1 MVAMEDTEILGR
13 ITALVDEEHR
23 LEESHVGEGLSQEE
37 KDRLGQVE
45 VALDQCWDLLR
56 QRRARRSA
64 GLDPDQAAVRPEG
77 TVEGYR
83 Q

>member
-1 MVAMEDTEILGR
+1 MDDTEILSR
-13 ITALVDEEHR
+13 ISALVDEEHR
-23 LEESHVGEGLSQEE
+23 LEEGHVGAGLSDEE
-37 KDRLGQVE
+37 RDRLGEVE

-56 QRRARRSA
+56 QRRARRNA
-64 GLDPDQAAVRPEG
+64 GLDPDGAAVRPEG

>member
-1 MVAMEDTEILGR
+1 MGPWTTPRSGAASAPSSTR
-13 ITALVDEEHR
+13 STAWR
-23 LEESHVGEGLSQEE
+23 RATSGEGLSDEE
-37 KDRLGQVE
+37 RDRLGEVE

-56 QRRARRSA
+56 QRRDRRNA
-64 GLDPDQAAVRPEG
+64 GLDPDEAAVRAEG

>member
-1 MVAMEDTEILGR
+1 MDDLEILSH
-13 ITALVDEEHR
+13 ITALVEEEHH
-23 LEESHVGEGLSQEE
+23 LEESHVGEGLSDEE
-37 KDRLGQVE
+37 KDRLGEVE

-56 QRRARRSA
+56 QRRARRNA
-64 GLDPDQAAVRPEG
+64 GLDPDEAAVRAEG